1 MKRDAPAAGRN
12 LEPIA
17 AVLVPRL
24 ERRSGH
30 LLEIGSGTGQHAL
43 GLTARL
49 PELIWWPSDPD
60 PEQRASI
67 DAWRREGGGNLR
79 APLALDAAAERWP
92 LGPIAEERGRRAVGT
107 DTAAQGDRCLDAL
120 FCANVIHIA
129 PFVVC
134 EGLLAGAGR
143 HLLPGG
149 QLFLYGPFRRDGAHT
164 APSNA
169 DFDASLRARD
179 PRWGVRDLEAVTTLA
194 AGQGLRLAELVEMPA
209 NNLVVVLERS

>member
-17 AVLVPRL
+17 AVLTPRL
-24 ERRSGH
+24 EGRPGD
-30 LLEIGSGTGQHAL
+30 LLEVGSGTGQHAL

-49 PELIWWPSDPD
+49 PEITWWPSDPD
-60 PEQRASI
+60 PDQRASI

-79 APLALDAAAERWP
+79 PPLALDAAAASWP
-92 LGPIAEERGRRAVGT
+92 LGVIAEERARRAG
-107 DTAAQGDRCLDAL
+107 GDRARADDHRCLDFV

-129 PFVVC
+129 PFNVC

-149 QLFLYGPFRRDGAHT
+149 QLFLYGPFRRNGAHT
-164 APSNA
+164 AASNA

-179 PRWGVRDLEAVTTLA
+179 ARWGVRDLEAVTTLA
-194 AGQGLRLAELVEMPA
+194 AAQGLGLAALIEMPA